1 MNRGL
6 QVTTLGVRGSI
17 PVPDQAFSSVG
28 GHTSC
33 VAIGTPGEPPR
44 LLLDAGT
51 GIQNAMNGWRDKP
64 FEGAILLTHMHW
76 DHVIGIP
83 FFRNADRE
91 GARTLVAIPHQ
102 TGLAAGETMDRL
114 MSPPNFPIDRLGLQG
129 DWQFEDLHE
138 EVREIAGYS
147 VRCREIPH
155 KGGRTFGF
163 RVESEG
169 ASIAYLPDH
178 APCVM
183 GPGEDGLG
191 EFHDGAL
198 ELAEGVDVLIHGGHF
213 TAAEHELA
221 NLYGHATI
229 EYALGLA
236 GAAKVGR
243 LVLTHHSPART
254 DEALRSLEID
264 YADKNVFFARE
275 GESEI
280 VEAQDPAQRLG
291 RHIDPRPMGRPTSR
305 SATPESLGTAVGPH
319 WISPILNRMN

>member
-1 MNRGL
+1 VIRGL
-6 QVTTLGVRGSI
+6 EVTTLGVRGSI
-17 PVPDQAFSSVG
+17 PVPDRAFYSVG

-51 GIQNAMNGWRDKP
+51 GIQHAMAHWGNQP
-64 FEGAILLTHMHW
+64 FDGAILLTHMHW

-91 GARTLVAIPHQ
+91 GAHTLVGIPQ
-102 TGLAAGETMDRL
+102 QAGQSAGETMDRL
-114 MSPPNFPIDRLGLQG
+114 MSPPNFPIGRQGLQG
-129 DWQFEDLHE
+129 DWQFEDLLE
-138 EVREIAGYS
+138 EDREIAGYS

-163 RVESEG
+163 RVEGEG

-178 APCVM
+178 GPCAF

-191 EFHDGAL
+191 EFHDAAL
-198 ELAEGVDVLIHGGHF
+198 ELSEGVDVLIHGGHF

-236 GAAKVGR
+236 AAAKVGR

-254 DEALRSLEID
+254 DEALRSLEVD
-264 YADKNVFFARE
+264 YAADGVIFARE

-280 VEAQDPAQRLG
+280 VKAGGAKPPGGQVDA
-291 RHIDPRPMGRPTSR
+291 RPIGRPTRRSVTRSR
-305 SATPESLGTAVGPH
+305 
-319 WISPILNRMN
+319 